1 MAKTKTR
8 KTRLFPVP
16 TTSRPYNAL
25 YVLIFAV
32 ASVYAG
38 WLMRVETG
46 IKGIPVNFVEQVE
59 ARVYPNGT
67 PMRTRYTGIEA
78 VDSGLLFLVAAF
90 IAGPLGWDEGVR
102 VQQLH
107 FLVQFFAVIAV
118 WNVEACR
125 GRNSWKLISFT
136 GLFVLF
142 YQTIAGA
149 AIIPLYYLSYML
161 ISKPDAYY
169 VDGRLVN
176 LPYARG
182 MLFSISLGYLLP
194 TLAMYIPTL
203 LAPYVPAWEIIAPD
217 WVGEA
222 FPGLAP
228 HVVDLD
234 ASVRSFF
241 SAATTEFFVFLWQPS
256 PGFVNM
262 LLFLCSLILPAC
274 AGRNDPTPDVKSVKQ
289 VYAAAGVVC
298 AVNHLVT
305 LYVCATAT
313 NPQLSFAYVFLPDR
327 STWMQSTTAGLHYIF
342 QVDWWGCFL
351 PTLLWAWIAVYD
363 VHRLLLGSASAVQL
377 VKWAVYIVGLTVALG
392 PGGMLAVVWS
402 WREDRL
408 VMIESGVR
416 GTIDPKPKTA

>member
-1 MAKTKTR
+1 MAKTK
-8 KTRLFPVP
+8 KTSAIPK
-16 TTSRPYNAL
+16 TTRPYNAL

-38 WLMRVETG
+38 WLMRIETG

-59 ARVYPNGT
+59 ARTYPNGM
-67 PMRTRYTGIEA
+67 PMRTHYTGIE
-78 VDSGLLFLVAAF
+78 VIDSSLLFLVAAF
-90 IAGPLGWDEGVR
+90 LAGPLAWDEGVR

-125 GRNSWKLISFT
+125 TRNSWKLISFT

-149 AIIPLYYLSYML
+149 AIIPLYYLSYVL

-169 VDGRLVN
+169 VSSSHVS
-176 LPYARG
+176 PPHARG
-182 MLFSISLGYLLP
+182 LLFSISIGYLLP
-194 TLAMYIPTL
+194 TLAMYL
-203 LAPYVPAWEIIAPD
+203 
-217 WVGEA
+217 
-222 FPGLAP
+222 PGLS
-228 HVVDLD
+228 
-234 ASVRSFF
+234 AS
-241 SAATTEFFVFLWQPS
+241 TTQFLVFLWQPS
-256 PGFVNM
+256 PGFVNI
-262 LLFLCSLILPAC
+262 LLFAAARLLPSAP
-274 AGRNDPTPDVKSVKQ
+274 AGSRKGSPDITHVKR

-305 LYVCATAT
+305 MYVCATAT
-313 NPQLSFAYVFLPDR
+313 NPQLSFAHVFVPDHD
-327 STWMQSTTAGLHYIF
+327 TWMDSTTAGLHYIF

-363 VHRLLLGSASAVQL
+363 VHRLLLGSAGAAQL

-408 VMIESGVR
+408 LMIESGVR
-416 GTIDPKPKTA
+416 GTIQKPKTA